1 MGTWIL
7 HNGHMD
13 LHNGHVA
20 LHNGYVD
27 FAQWAGGFTQRHVD
41 FAQWACDFTQL
52 ASVFCAMGM

>member
-1 MGTWIL
+1 MGTWI
-7 HNGHMD
+7 

-41 FAQWACDFTQL
+41 FAQWACDFTQR
-52 ASVFCAMGM
+52 ASVFCVMGM

>member
-7 HNGHMD
+7 HNGY
-13 LHNGHVA
+13 VA